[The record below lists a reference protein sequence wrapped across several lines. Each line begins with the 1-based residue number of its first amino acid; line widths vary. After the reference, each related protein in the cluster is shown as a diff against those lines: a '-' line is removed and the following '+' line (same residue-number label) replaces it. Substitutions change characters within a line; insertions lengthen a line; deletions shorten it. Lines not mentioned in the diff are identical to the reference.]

1 MSVHS
6 LMIESEDSDSGS
18 DRKNSEKPEEK
29 KIVRELLT
37 ALGGRKA
44 TTKK

>member
-18 DRKNSEKPEEK
+18 DRKNSEKPEDNENCNGT
-29 KIVRELLT
+29 VNSME
-37 ALGGRKA
+37 GGRQ
-44 TTKK
+44 